1 MKQSASRGVKLV
13 ALLATT
19 AIVAGCALPRSGP
32 TRSEIL
38 AGAEQTVG
46 APFIV
51 AVDDRIARTTSVEPK
66 LTFPAA
72 FRNIGLLG
80 PDTINAGDTLGLTI
94 YENVNDGLL
103 AGTGQNMAVLE
114 TVQVDGQGFIFVPY
128 AGRIR
133 AAGNT
138 PEALRQ
144 LITAQLET
152 QTPDPQVQVRRIAGD
167 GAAVAIMGDVG
178 GQGVYPIERPTRTLA
193 GMLARAGGISTEPET
208 ALVTVIRGAT
218 EGTAWLNDLYTDPS
232 LDIPLRD
239 GDRIVVKQDERTFVA
254 LGATGGQARVP
265 FGKPEVTALDAIAQA
280 GGLNTNL
287 ADPKGIFVMRNER
300 AEIANA
306 VLGRSDLVGDQRMVY
321 VLDLTQP
328 NGMFFA
334 REFLIRDRDTV
345 YVTQAPYVQWQKTLS
360 ALTGPLSTA
369 NTVNNT
375 LN

>member
-1 MKQSASRGVKLV
+1 MKTNKSRGVRLV
-13 ALLATT
+13 ALMAAT
-19 AIVAGCALPRSGP
+19 ALVAGCALPRSGP
-32 TRSEIL
+32 SRAEIFR
-38 AGAEQTVG
+38 GAEQTVG
-46 APFIV
+46 APFLV
-51 AVDDRIARTTSVEPK
+51 PVDDNVARATNHEPK
-66 LTFPAA
+66 LTFPGS
-72 FRNIGLLG
+72 FRNAGVLG

-103 AGTGQNMAVLE
+103 AGQGQNVAVLE
-114 TVQVDGQGFIFVPY
+114 TVQVDGAGFIFVPY

-144 LITAQLET
+144 AITSQLET

-167 GAAVAIMGDVG
+167 GASVAIMGDVG

-193 GMLARAGGISTEPET
+193 SMLARAGGISTDPET
-208 ALVTVIRGAT
+208 ALVTVIRGNT

-232 LDIPLRD
+232 LDIALRD

-265 FGKPEVTALDAIAQA
+265 FGKPVVTALDAIAQA

-287 ADPKGIFVMRNER
+287 ADPKGIFIMRDER
-300 AEIANA
+300 AEVANA
-306 VLGRSDLVGDQRMVY
+306 VLGRTDLVGTQRMVY
-321 VLDLTQP
+321 ILDLTQP

-334 REFLIRDRDTV
+334 REFLIRDGDTV

-360 ALTGPLSTA
+360 AITGPLTSAGTI
-369 NTVNNT
+369 NNAI
-375 LN
+375 N